1 MNWRS
6 VLSLSRSP
14 SNTSA
19 SALEALLETYKG
31 VFEQRLGT
39 MTVFQAELKLK
50 KRGGTKILSSTT
62 GAFCIEG
69 ACREGDT
76 SPRGVGYARK
86 SVTAPIVVAPKK
98 DGRIASA
105 VTIK

>member
-1 MNWRS
+1 
-6 VLSLSRSP
+6 
-14 SNTSA
+14 
-19 SALEALLETYKG
+19 
-31 VFEQRLGT
+31 

-50 KRGGTKILSSTT
+50 KRGSTKLLSSTT

-76 SPRGVGYARK
+76 SPKRSWVCSKECHSDWA
-86 SVTAPIVVAPKK
+86 APIVVAPKK
-98 DGRIASA
+98 DGRIASV